1 MTGLLV
7 QHMTLGQYFLILAAM
22 ALCRGHEADAAM
34 AVFMVVPA
42 DKVAHPAACGF
53 QIGKAILRPLRAVFQ
68 GSKQRFRVGIVI
80 AYTGSSA
87 RRGDAKVVQLAQ
99 QRH

>member
-34 AVFMVVPA
+34 AVFMVVPTHEVP
-42 DKVAHPAACGF
+42 DPGPCRV

-68 GSKQRFRVGIVI
+68 GSKQ
-80 AYTGSSA
+80 
-87 RRGDAKVVQLAQ
+87 
-99 QRH
+99 